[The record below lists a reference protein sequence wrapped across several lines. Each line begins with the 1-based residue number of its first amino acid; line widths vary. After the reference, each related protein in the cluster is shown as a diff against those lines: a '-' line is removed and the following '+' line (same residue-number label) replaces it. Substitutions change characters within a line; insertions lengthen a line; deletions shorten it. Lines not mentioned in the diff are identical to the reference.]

1 MDGGQQGLGGVIRR
15 HPIGAFLV
23 WFFTVGQAFVFT
35 PVIIDLDISMQWFIN
50 GSTLFGLLLPALV
63 ITRIVDGRE
72 GLRDLGRRI
81 FRLRVPAA
89 VAVVGIVAMPLIA
102 IGLAMALLG
111 APAVPASTSL
121 SAIAS
126 VLIVSTVVGFVLNN
140 LWEEVAW
147 MGFVQARLQTRH
159 GPMRAALLTAP
170 LFALQH
176 IALIVENDAVT
187 ATVILVAFMVVTIPY
202 RAFAGW
208 VFNRSGGSLL
218 LVGLLHALGN
228 AVGPGSGFAGGYLRV
243 LYPAD
248 GDVVGVLHIA
258 AFALVGLAVIAAT
271 RGRLGL
277 PGRGAPA
284 SETAHVLVA
293 EPAR

>member
-1 MDGGQQGLGGVIRR
+1 MNAKQQGLAGVIRR
-15 HPIGAFLV
+15 HPIGAFLG

-35 PVIIDLDISMQWFIN
+35 PLVFDVDISMQWFIN
-50 GSTLFGLLLPALV
+50 ASTLFGLLLPALV

-72 GLRDLGRRI
+72 GLRDLGGRI
-81 FRLRVPAA
+81 FRLRVPVV
-89 VAVVGIVAMPLIA
+89 VALVGIIAMPLLA
-102 IGLAMALLG
+102 IGLALALLG
-111 APAVPASTSL
+111 APTVPASTSL

-126 VLIVSTVVGFVLNN
+126 VLIVSTVVGLVLNN

-147 MGFVQARLQTRH
+147 MGFVQARLQSRH

-187 ATVILVAFMVVTIPY
+187 AAVILVAFMIVTIPY

-208 VFNRSGGSLL
+208 VYNRSGGSLL
-218 LVGLLHALGN
+218 PVGLIHALGN
-228 AVGPGSGFAGGYLRV
+228 AVGPGSGFAGGYLRR

-248 GDVVGVLHIA
+248 ADLVGVLHIA
-258 AFALVGLAVIAAT
+258 AFALIGLAVMAAT

-277 PGRGAPA
+277 RGQGTPEV
-284 SETAHVLVA
+284 ETAHALVA